1 MSQSSAPSTP
11 RFDAVVFDMDGVLV
25 DSEALYI
32 REFEAFSNAP
42 GLDVTQEELL
52 AQVGASHQVFQ
63 RMIADVLR
71 RNGIE
76 VAGPEEAER
85 VYEDWAREN
94 YVRNYGQIMNPGVPQ
109 TLDALREAGVRVA
122 LASSAPMRFIHE
134 ALGQCGIDD
143 KFELFVSGE
152 QFRESKPNPEI
163 YLHACERLGLEPAHC
178 ACVEDSFYGIAAGKA
193 AGMYVIARR
202 EERFGFSQDA
212 ANVIVD
218 QIPDLLSVVL
228 G

>member
-1 MSQSSAPSTP
+1 MASAPAS
-11 RFDAVVFDMDGVLV
+11 RFSAVVFDMDGVLV

-32 REFEAFSNAP
+32 REFEAFSKAF

-52 AQVGASHQVFQ
+52 AQVGASHQYFQ
-63 RMIADVLR
+63 RMIADVLG

-76 VAGPEEAER
+76 TASPEEAEK

-94 YVRNYGQIMNPGVPQ
+94 YVRNYGEIMNPGVPE

-143 KFELFVSGE
+143 RFELFVSGE
-152 QFRESKPNPEI
+152 QFRESKPDPEI
-163 YLHACERLGLEPAHC
+163 YLHTCDRLGLAPAAC

-193 AGMYVIARR
+193 AGMYVIAKR

-212 ANVIVD
+212 ADVIVD
-218 QIPDLLSVVL
+218 EIPGVLDVVL

>member
-1 MSQSSAPSTP
+1 MASAPAS
-11 RFDAVVFDMDGVLV
+11 RFSAVVFDMDGVLV

-32 REFEAFSNAP
+32 REFEAFSKAF

-52 AQVGASHQVFQ
+52 AQVGASHQYFQ
-63 RMIADVLR
+63 RMIADVLG

-76 VAGPEEAER
+76 TASPEEAEK

-94 YVRNYGQIMNPGVPQ
+94 YVRNYGQIMNPGVPE
-109 TLDALREAGVRVA
+109 TLDALRAAGVRVA

-143 KFELFVSGE
+143 RFELFVSGE
-152 QFRESKPNPEI
+152 QFRESKPDPEI
-163 YLHACERLGLEPAHC
+163 YLHTCDRLGLAPAAC
-178 ACVEDSFYGIAAGKA
+178 ACVVDSFYGIAAGKA
-193 AGMYVIARR
+193 AGMYVIAKR

-212 ANVIVD
+212 ADVIVD
-218 QIPDLLSVVL
+218 EIPGVLDVVL

>member
-1 MSQSSAPSTP
+1 M
-11 RFDAVVFDMDGVLV
+11 
-25 DSEALYI
+25 
-32 REFEAFSNAP
+32 
-42 GLDVTQEELL
+42 
-52 AQVGASHQVFQ
+52 
-63 RMIADVLR
+63 
-71 RNGIE
+71 
-76 VAGPEEAER
+76 
-85 VYEDWAREN
+85 
-94 YVRNYGQIMNPGVPQ
+94 RNYGQIMNPGVPQ
-109 TLDALREAGVRVA
+109 TLDVLREAGVRVA

-202 EERFGFSQDA
+202 EERFGFSQAA

-218 QIPDLLSVVL
+218 QIPDLLPVVL